1 MEIANRLRELL
12 KNRSGT
18 AIVVLLGG
26 AGLLLILLS
35 SLFPGASPKE
45 EPDQPSAEITAEEYR
60 LSAEARLEEFLG
72 GIEGAGQVKVC
83 LTVGSGQRRVYASE
97 DKVSRSADRTEE
109 ERKYVIVGGNSERS
123 ALVEKVE
130 LPEITGAAVLCTGG
144 GSPVVQERIY
154 KAVTAVLGLPAGRIY
169 VTELKEEY
177 R

>member
-1 MEIANRLRELL
+1 MEIIERLR
-12 KNRSGT
+12 G
-18 AIVVLLGG
+18 LLGKKSSTFLVTLLG
-26 AGLLLILLS
+26 AAGLLLILLS
-35 SLFPGASPKE
+35 SFLPESSPKAKST
-45 EPDQPSAEITAEEYR
+45 EPPESISAEEYR
-60 LSAEARLEEFLG
+60 ISAEERLEKFLC

-83 LTVGSGQRRVYASE
+83 LTVGSGERCVYASE
-97 DKVSRSADRTEE
+97 GKISHSSDRTEE

-130 LPEITGAAVLCTGG
+130 LPEITGAAVICTGG

-169 VTELKEEY
+169 VTELKEEN